1 MSKTI
6 RDVVSAV
13 VNYENAQIDVGTLDI
28 TITTHNSLD
37 WRTVV
42 IFMRNRSTNQDT
54 TRIVY
59 ENDIALSFSPHK
71 FIEGV
76 ILKMRSELVDR
87 QFMKN
92 TFGAC

>member
-6 RDVVSAV
+6 RDAVSAV
-13 VNYENAQIDVGTLDI
+13 VNYENAQVEVGTLDI